1 MVGAS
6 RRTSMSARRRD
17 HRATRTCARR
27 RPWRTLWQ
35 SVTWLFLVSLAS
47 CSWSPRPI
55 VAEPHLSASVV
66 GQVVQAAGPYRIAD
80 AFRDYV
86 ELTCSVF
93 EAAECWF
100 GETYLQTPLPE
111 DLTGQVIEEVGR
123 GFVANGESN
132 QVWLRCSRSVDG
144 AATCEVDLGRGFGWE
159 PLAVDR

>member
-6 RRTSMSARRRD
+6 RRTSMSALRGD
-17 HRATRTCARR
+17 HRVTHTCARR

-100 GETYLQTPLPE
+100 GETYLQAPLPE
-111 DLTGQVIEEVGR
+111 DLTGQVRLGGASWRTGNPIRCGCDAAGR
-123 GFVANGESN
+123 STVQRPAK
-132 QVWLRCSRSVDG
+132 W
-144 AATCEVDLGRGFGWE
+144 T
-159 PLAVDR
+159 